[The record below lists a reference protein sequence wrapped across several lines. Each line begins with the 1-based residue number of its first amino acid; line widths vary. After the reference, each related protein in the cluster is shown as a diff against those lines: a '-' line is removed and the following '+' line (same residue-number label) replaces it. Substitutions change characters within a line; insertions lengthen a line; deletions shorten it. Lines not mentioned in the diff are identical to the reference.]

1 MNRHSGKRRSEQGA
15 RALFRPLPKRY
26 DVLAEVLSFG
36 QNSRWRAR
44 MVDEIAKVAP
54 GMVLDVATGTAGVAM
69 RLAARTDARVVGLD
83 ITEEMLLQGRREITK
98 QAKHAPI
105 HLLLGNAQCLP
116 FRDGVFDALSFTY
129 LLRYV
134 SDPQATLGEMARV
147 VRPGGRIVS
156 LEFLVPHNR
165 FLRALWWLYTRA
177 ALPMAGLLAG
187 RGWFDVGRFL
197 GPSIS
202 DHYRQY
208 PQSWHVEAWKRAGMI
223 EVETAIMSLGGGL
236 VMWGTKRDE

>member
-1 MNRHSGKRRSEQGA
+1 MSRHSAPRRSEQDA
-15 RALFRPLPKRY
+15 RALFEPLPKRY

-44 MVDEIAKVAP
+44 MVDEVARVAP
-54 GMVLDVATGTAGVAM
+54 DMVLDVATGTARVAM
-69 RLAARTDARVVGLD
+69 RIAARTDARVVGLD
-83 ITEEMLLQGRREITK
+83 ITEEMLLQGRREIMK
-98 QAKHAPI
+98 RAQHPPI
-105 HLLLGNAQCLP
+105 HLLLANAQRLP

-134 SDPQATLGEMARV
+134 PDPQATLREMARV

-156 LEFLVPHNR
+156 LEFSIPHNQI
-165 FLRALWWLYTRA
+165 LRTLWWLYTRVV
-177 ALPMAGLLAG
+177 LPVAGALAG

-202 DHYRQY
+202 NHYRRY
-208 PQSWHVEAWKRAGMI
+208 PLDWHLGAWRRAGMV

-236 VMWGTKRDE
+236 VMWGTKQDD